1 MVIKVIKIG
10 TLFKLQVLSMQFRGE
25 RIMTDEPTLSS
36 IKLRQ
41 LLTDLKDHGQNTCV
55 RFRMLGDMWQ
65 NHFMRVVS
73 VSEDRVLLHDEEKN
87 KLVSVPLNSIMQ
99 IEIDHK
105 FKEYQPHN
113 HYTIR
118 PEYAS

>member
-1 MVIKVIKIG
+1 MVIKVTRIG
-10 TLFKLQVLSMQFRGE
+10 TRFKLRVLSMQFQGE
-25 RIMTDEPTLSS
+25 QIMTDESTLSS

-41 LLTDLKDHGQNTCV
+41 LLTGLKDHGQNTCV
-55 RFRMLGDMWQ
+55 RMRLLGDMWQ
-65 NHFMRVVS
+65 NGFLRIVS
-73 VSEDRVLLHDEEKN
+73 VTEDRVLLNDELKN
-87 KLVSVPLNSIMQ
+87 KLISVPLNAIMQ